1 MTVFLRSSRST
12 TISPSYRT
20 TSYLSHP
27 TYTWPPDHE
36 IPIMPKQYVIL
47 GRPVPRLSAR
57 RISVLLAS
65 LAIFAVFSLLFTAPS
80 SIPGPTLSMSDH
92 KFGLPSV
99 SLPQQWKSAWNPFR
113 PLAHAP
119 PRQKNDTDGDS
130 TWYSDW
136 RWLAIPFSS
145 SYTLDEDRTMLP
157 VMPVRTNVYAYYD
170 TTVRRDD
177 PAVKQA
183 ESELLLSWRRAW
195 WAQGFRP
202 IILSEQEAM
211 ANPIY
216 EELQHMVDLDPK
228 FKTDMMRWL
237 AWENMGGGLL
247 ANNLAFP
254 MAAHDDPLLAY
265 LRRGEYQGLTRW
277 DGLEDGLFAGAKQDI
292 TAAIKLALGS
302 SKIKGAKDFLSA
314 LPPQKDDDD
323 KKTFWVD
330 KTPLSLAYYN
340 KPTMEKKY
348 EKVASAI
355 VTNPAK
361 GLDQLNQLI
370 GSHLHLTW
378 QNNFNKG
385 IAVLK
390 PLPHHTTT
398 MVQPAVELANR
409 LQKCTESPLQSSCP
423 PNNPKCQPCVAS
435 QPIKVSSPA
444 RYRNTTGLY
453 TIGTVPHPFTLH
465 TLNELKDSLDVP
477 WIRREC
483 PRDRWLAEVTKEYLG
498 TGVGGAPRVIRF
510 KEAVAAEFAASR
522 SIWLPAEHEVLP
534 DDLEWHFG
542 FEIPVEGLDQGKSE
556 TPVPGPE
563 RRPQPVHDPT
573 DGPVAKPDELKRE
586 PALLKR
592 AQDVTAAKDKKTVA
606 LREAMES
613 WNLADTEAWKFARAF
628 LARERVERTRFEQE
642 ESKYAGGAGTEK
654 DTS

>member
-1 MTVFLRSSRST
+1 
-12 TISPSYRT
+12 
-20 TSYLSHP
+20 
-27 TYTWPPDHE
+27 
-36 IPIMPKQYVIL
+36 MPKQYVIL
-47 GRPVPRLSAR
+47 GRPVPRMTAR

-65 LAIFAVFSLLFTAPS
+65 LALFAVFSLLFTAPA

-92 KFGLPSV
+92 KFSDIVP
-99 SLPQQWKSAWNPFR
+99 SLPQKWKSLPSWNPFR
-113 PLAHAP
+113 PPAHAP
-119 PRQKNDTDGDS
+119 QRQANDTDGES
-130 TWYSDW
+130 TWFSDW

-157 VMPVRTNVYAYYD
+157 IMPKRMDIYCYYD
-170 TTVRRDD
+170 TTVKRE
-177 PAVKQA
+177 PAEKEA
-183 ESELLLSWRRAW
+183 ESEILLAWRRAW
-195 WAQGFRP
+195 WAQGFKP

-211 ANPIY
+211 NNPMY
-216 EELQHMVDLDPK
+216 EELQHMVDADPLLR
-228 FKTDMMRWL
+228 TDVMRWL

-247 ANNLAFP
+247 AHYLAFP
-254 MAAHDDPLLAY
+254 MAAHDDPLLSY

-277 DGLEDGLFAGAKQDI
+277 EEFADGLFAGAKQDI
-292 TAAIKLALGS
+292 TAAIKSVLGN
-302 SKIKGAKDFLSA
+302 SKIKDAKDFLSA
-314 LPPQKDDDD
+314 VPADKDDE

-330 KTPLSLAYYN
+330 KTPKSLAYYN
-340 KPTMEKKY
+340 ADILAKKY

-355 VTNPAK
+355 TTNRAK

-398 MVQPAVELANR
+398 MIQPAVELANR
-409 LQKCTESPLQSSCP
+409 LQKCTESPMQSSCP
-423 PNNPKCQPCVAS
+423 PNNAKCQPCVAS
-435 QPIKVSSPA
+435 QPLKISSPA

-453 TIGTVPHPFTLH
+453 TIGTVPHPYTLH
-465 TLNELKDSLDVP
+465 TLNELKDNLDVP

-483 PRDRWLAEVTKEYLG
+483 PRDQWLAEVTKEYLG

-510 KEAVAAEFAASR
+510 KQAVAAEFAASR
-522 SIWLPAEHEVLP
+522 SIWLPAEQSLL

-563 RRPQPVHDPT
+563 RRPQPVHDPQ
-573 DGPVAKPDELKRE
+573 DGPVAKPEELSKE
-586 PALLKR
+586 PELLR
-592 AQDVTAAKDKKTVA
+592 RAKDLASARDKKSVA
-606 LREAMES
+606 LRNAMEA

-628 LARERVERTRFEQE
+628 LARERIERIKFEEE

-654 DTS
+654 NTK